1 MRRLKHDPE
10 LVAWGEAYRNLNNEN
25 VWVTESIYPLLYPT
39 SNVNLLDTC
48 ELPQGQYLLK
58 TYYAAEQDSVYIGSR
73 EFKVENFLEATNG
86 GYYDCDGFYEPYN
99 GEMVISSISLFIDSE
114 TNKESVAIFIDVQAP
129 SQEEGSFTYKLWR
142 IA

>member
-10 LVAWGEAYRNLNNEN
+10 LVAWGEGYRNLNDEN
-25 VWVTESIYPLLYPT
+25 VWVSESIYPLLYPT

-58 TYYAAEQDSVYIGSR
+58 TYYAATDDSTYISSR
-73 EFKVENFLEATNG
+73 EFKVENYSEAMNG
-86 GYYDCDGFYEPYN
+86 GWYNCDGFYDSFN
-99 GEMVISSISLFIDSE
+99 DEMLMSTISLFIEPE
-114 TNKESVAIFIDVQAP
+114 TNREAATVWVDMSAP
-129 SQEEGSFTYKLWR
+129 RQENGTLTYKIWR